1 MQFSRVRLWR
11 RFRTRGKARNGSSG
25 QQLSLLR
32 LQVELLEDRIVPSL
46 SVLNINSI
54 PLSSSPNTF
63 TVVGNTVY
71 FEANGGPDLSPYL
84 NGLWKSDGTAA
95 GTQFVSNTGIGQ
107 APANVNGTLF
117 FPSGDSMGG
126 IEELWKSDGTSA
138 GTQLV
143 KDIWPGG
150 RSSYPNNLRHRM
162 LANVEASNR
171 RSEAQLRSPR
181 RKASATLTGWVI
193 MHLTSSV

>member
-1 MQFSRVRLWR
+1 MR
-11 RFRTRGKARNGSSG
+11 
-25 QQLSLLR
+25 
-32 LQVELLEDRIVPSL
+32 
-46 SVLNINSI
+46 
-54 PLSSSPNTF
+54 
-63 TVVGNTVY
+63 
-71 FEANGGPDLSPYL
+71 LSPSAEPIYFVAD
-84 NGLWKSDGTAA
+84 DGVH
-95 GTQFVSNTGIGQ
+95 GF
-107 APANVNGTLF
+107 
-117 FPSGDSMGG
+117 
-126 IEELWKSDGTSA
+126 ELWKSNGASA